1 MLGIVLPAII
11 TAFSLLILDWLL
23 PGVYLDTVTA
33 SVLAA
38 VSIGVVNAIIRP
50 VIQLL
55 SLPLTLVTFGL
66 FSLFVN
72 GFCFWLASVLV
83 PGFEVRGFIG
93 FIVGPI
99 ALSFLSTT
107 FGHYILEG
115 RGQTSLPK
123 A

>member
-11 TAFSLLILDWLL
+11 TALSLVILDWLL
-23 PGVYLDTVTA
+23 PGITIDTAAA

-38 VSIGVVNAIIRP
+38 VSIGIVNAVVKP
-50 VIQLL
+50 FIQLL
-55 SLPLTLVTFGL
+55 SLPLTFVTFGL
-66 FSLFVN
+66 FSLVVN
-72 GFCFWLASVLV
+72 GFCLWLSSAFVA
-83 PGFEVRGFIG
+83 GFEVHGFLG

-107 FGHYILEG
+107 FGHYLLEN
-115 RGQTSLPK
+115 RTRLPE

>member
-1 MLGIVLPAII
+1 MLGIVLPALV
-11 TAFSLLILDWLL
+11 TAISLLVIDAVL
-23 PGVYLDTVTA
+23 PGVTLETVTA

-38 VSIGVVNAIIRP
+38 IAIGVVNAIIRP
-50 VIQLL
+50 IIKLL

-66 FSLFVN
+66 FSLVVN
-72 GFCFWLASVLV
+72 GFCFWLASTLV
-83 PGFEVRGFIG
+83 PGFEVRGLIG

-107 FGHYILEG
+107 FGHYVLPEN
-115 RGQTSLPK
+115 QKSLPS

>member
-1 MLGIVLPAII
+1 MLGIVLPAVI

-38 VSIGVVNAIIRP
+38 ISIGVVNAIIRP
-50 VIQLL
+50 IIKLF

-66 FSLFVN
+66 FSLVVN
-72 GFCFWLASVLV
+72 GFCFWLASALV
-83 PGFEVRGFIG
+83 PGFEVRGIVG

-107 FGHYILEG
+107 FGHYLIEG
-115 RGQTSLPK
+115 NQTSLPE

>member
-1 MLGIVLPAII
+1 MLGIVLPAVI

-33 SVLAA
+33 SILAA
-38 VSIGVVNAIIRP
+38 ISIGVVNAIIRP
-50 VIQLL
+50 IIKLF

-66 FSLFVN
+66 FSLVVN
-72 GFCFWLASVLV
+72 GFCFWLASALV
-83 PGFEVRGFIG
+83 PGFEVRGIVG

-107 FGHYILEG
+107 FDHYLIEG
-115 RGQTSLPK
+115 NQTSLPE

>member
-1 MLGIVLPAII
+1 MLGIVLPALV
-11 TAFSLLILDWLL
+11 TAFSLLVLDALL
-23 PGVYLDTVTA
+23 PGVTLETITA

-38 VSIGVVNAIIRP
+38 IAIGVVNAIIRP
-50 VIQLL
+50 IIKLL

-66 FSLFVN
+66 FSLVVN

-107 FGHYILEG
+107 FGHYLLPEN
-115 RGQTSLPK
+115 QESLPS